1 MVINKLSTGLTTFSV
16 GNFGARQPVETAAFV
31 RSPIL
36 RIMRS
41 LMFFAAFTAS
51 LMRRFC
57 FLLLA
62 FLFPLQLFAGTLEPA
77 AKPLGET
84 SMIVAA
90 AEERSQEGAQKS
102 AWESAH
108 EIVGTVAG
116 EAGDPAGT
124 TDTGDQPDI
133 KKLTAQGDLEDQ
145 TLPAPFATLP
155 LDWHPFPHFY
165 PFVNDGTSTFIDLQ
179 RPPPLA

>member
-1 MVINKLSTGLTTFSV
+1 MAASV
-16 GNFGARQPVETAAFV
+16 RL
-31 RSPIL
+31 PIL

-41 LMFFAAFTAS
+41 LIFFAVFTAL

-62 FLFPLQLFAGTLEPA
+62 FLFPLQLFAGTLEPV
-77 AKPLGET
+77 AKHPDAT
-84 SMIVAA
+84 SAIVSAVEA
-90 AEERSQEGAQKS
+90 RSPDDAPGS
-102 AWESAH
+102 AWQPAD
-108 EIVGTVAG
+108 EIADANQGDAS
-116 EAGDPAGT
+116 DPADAAG
-124 TDTGDQPDI
+124 TGDQPDA

-145 TLPAPFATLP
+145 TLPVPFATLP

-165 PFVNDGTSTFIDLQ
+165 PLVNDGTSAFIDLQ